1 MISVHGRIFMT
12 VIARLATA
20 AVLTTALA
28 ASPAAAAGYTPER
41 ACGSGFQVLNEHTRP
56 VTDHTNTLYGQVFL
70 LYNGLTGEHCAVTMK
85 RYSVGTPTKT
95 SVTLRV
101 HRDHFVAQHDET
113 DEDAFRYYAGPV
125 KVKANGRCV
134 AFKGT
139 ADTAGAADAS
149 SGWGRWVECGR
160 KQVLEGGLRRS

>member
-1 MISVHGRIFMT
+1 MT
-12 VIARLATA
+12 GSVIARLATA

-28 ASPAAAAGYTPER
+28 ASPAAATGYTPER
-41 ACGSGFQVLNEHTRP
+41 VCGSGFHVLNEHTRS

-95 SVTLRV
+95 LVTLLVRAGS
-101 HRDHFVAQHDET
+101 FVPQHGET
-113 DEDAFRYYAGPV
+113 DEGAFRYYAGPV
-125 KVKANGRCV
+125 KVKAYGRCV
-134 AFKGT
+134 AINGT
-139 ADTAGAADAS
+139 ADAPGAADAS

-160 KQVLEGGLRRS
+160 SPATKAIHRS

>member
-1 MISVHGRIFMT
+1 MT
-12 VIARLATA
+12 GSVIARLATA

-41 ACGSGFQVLNEHTRP
+41 VCGSGFHVLSEHTRS

-70 LYNGLTGEHCAVTMK
+70 LYNGLTGKHCAVTMK
-85 RYSVGTPTKT
+85 RYDVGTPTRT
-95 SVTLRV
+95 SVSLVVRAGS
-101 HRDHFVAQHDET
+101 FVPQRPET

-125 KVKANGRCV
+125 YVKADGRCV
-134 AFKGT
+134 GMKGT
-139 ADTAGAADAS
+139 ADAPGAADAS

-160 KQVLEGGLRRS
+160 KQVLEGGIRRS

>member
-1 MISVHGRIFMT
+1 MT
-12 VIARLATA
+12 GSVIARLATA

-41 ACGSGFQVLNEHTRP
+41 VCGSGFHVLSEHTRS

-85 RYSVGTPTKT
+85 RYDVGTPTKT

-101 HRDHFVAQHDET
+101 RADLFVPQRDEPDEG
-113 DEDAFRYYAGPV
+113 AFRYYAGPV
-125 KVKANGRCV
+125 YVKAHGRCV
-134 AFKGT
+134 AMNGT
-139 ADTAGAADAS
+139 ADAPGAADAS

-160 KQVLEGGLRRS
+160 KQVVGSGIRRS